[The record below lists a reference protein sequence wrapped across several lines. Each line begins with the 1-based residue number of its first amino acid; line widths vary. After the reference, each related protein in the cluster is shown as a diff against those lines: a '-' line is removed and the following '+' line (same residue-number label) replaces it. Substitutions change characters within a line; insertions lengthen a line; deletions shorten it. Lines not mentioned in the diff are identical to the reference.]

1 MTRNYQAETDAS
13 INALTLRILKNRQ
26 YGLISG
32 TNPCKEIF
40 LTAPTT
46 LTLSAFYSPTVSKYK
61 FSRAKWYEAEYD
73 WIDYGE
79 SMAWCAEQFG
89 PHPRQHDAWSRWWDR
104 YEGKVYFRDER
115 DYQWFVLRWGA

>member
-1 MTRNYQAETDAS
+1 MRTTKYDARTAAS
-13 INALTLRILKNRQ
+13 ISALAKRIMQ
-26 YGLISG
+26 DMSEGLQPL
-32 TNPCKEIF
+32 NPDQPGFRPMQITFPPK
-40 LTAPTT
+40 P
-46 LTLSAFYSPTVSKYK
+46 KYQ
-61 FSRAKWYEAEYD
+61 FSRSKWYAAEYD

-79 SMAWCAEQFG
+79 AMAWCAEQFG